1 MGEKIDGGVYETPQ
15 EQRERERDLV
25 TPKSATTGLEFKEL
39 LALITIGVAFISVTA
54 AVMVFL

>member
-25 TPKSATTGLEFKEL
+25 TPKGATTGLEFKEL